1 MSSRVCLFLPGHTAL
16 FVVSRVPLLL
26 HVCVFVCRPLCQRS
40 CLYKATESWIIDAGR
55 SSQHALSLTPA
66 ILHLTFPYLLTSP
79 PVIVIVVI
87 ASVNNHKKNSKNTQA
102 RLASR
107 EQKGERWLVHS
118 HVNPYTHS
126 YMRSRESQS
135 RTDIHMCNV
144 CDRSLYK
151 QIDSTCCTV
160 VLWQPTWY
168 WGSYFRTS

>member
-1 MSSRVCLFLPGHTAL
+1 M
-16 FVVSRVPLLL
+16 
-26 HVCVFVCRPLCQRS
+26 CVFVCRPLCQRS

-87 ASVNNHKKNSKNTQA
+87 ASVNNHKKQKNSKNTQA

-126 YMRSRESQS
+126 YMRSREYQS
-135 RTDIHMCNV
+135 IINHKAGQIYTCVMCVTALYTNRLIV
-144 CDRSLYK
+144 LAVLLFYDNLHNIGAANSEPARS
-151 QIDSTCCTV
+151 T
-160 VLWQPTWY
+160 
-168 WGSYFRTS
+168 R